1 MVFLDYDGVLTPIVN
16 RPKDGVICDSMR
28 DTVQALAQ
36 RCTVCVVSGRD
47 RAVGEE
53 LMGVNDLVVAGGHG
67 FDIWSPNEGE
77 IQHDAAS
84 GFSDVV
90 EAMYRLRAGVGW
102 IPGVVVEPKRA
113 SVAMH
118 YQLVDQDQR
127 DRLAT
132 TAGAVFAEP
141 DRRKVMPGKMVHKLH
156 PKIDWGNADDLEIAD
171 RAPAPTSSSSPPGR
185 WNSCCRLRPADQGR
199 SPSER
204 EPCPTSHSPMTTS
217 TPAPRACG
225 SR

>member
-1 MVFLDYDGVLTPIVN
+1 
-16 RPKDGVICDSMR
+16 
-28 DTVQALAQ
+28 
-36 RCTVCVVSGRD
+36 
-47 RAVGEE
+47 
-53 LMGVNDLVVAGGHG
+53 MGVNDLVVAGGHG

-90 EAMYRLRAGVGW
+90 EAPYRLRAGVGW

-132 TAGAVFAEP
+132 
-141 DRRKVMPGKMVHKLH
+141 R
-156 PKIDWGNADDLEIAD
+156 
-171 RAPAPTSSSSPPGR
+171 RAPVRRA
-185 WNSCCRLRPADQGR
+185 RPAEGR
-199 SPSER
+199 ARQDGP
-204 EPCPTSHSPMTTS
+204 
-217 TPAPRACG
+217 
-225 SR
+225 

>member
-1 MVFLDYDGVLTPIVN
+1 VDAAPD
-16 RPKDGVICDSMR
+16 D
-28 DTVQALAQ
+28 A
-36 RCTVCVVSGRD
+36 
-47 RAVGEE
+47 
-53 LMGVNDLVVAGGHG
+53 HG

-90 EAMYRLRAGVGW
+90 EATYRLRAEVGS

-118 YQLVDQDQR
+118 YQDQR
-127 DRLAT
+127 DRRAT

-141 DRRKVMPGKMVHKLH
+141 DRRKVMPGKMVYELQ

-171 RAPAPTSSSSPPGR
+171 RAR
-185 WNSCCRLRPADQGR
+185 RLRPLLPHRGGTAAVDSGPLTR
-199 SPSER
+199 AVR
-204 EPCPTSHSPMTTS
+204 R
-217 TPAPRACG
+217 PRG
-225 SR
+225 NRVRLRTRL

>member
-1 MVFLDYDGVLTPIVN
+1 M
-16 RPKDGVICDSMR
+16 
-28 DTVQALAQ
+28 
-36 RCTVCVVSGRD
+36 
-47 RAVGEE
+47 
-53 LMGVNDLVVAGGHG
+53 MGVNDLVVAGGHG

-84 GFSDVV
+84 GFSDVA
-90 EAMYRLRAGVGW
+90 EATYRLRAEVGW

-118 YQLVDQDQR
+118 YRLVDQDQR

-156 PKIDWGNADDLEIAD
+156 PKIDWGQRRRPRDCRPGAGADFVLF
-171 RAPAPTSSSSPPGR
+171 SPRR

>member
-1 MVFLDYDGVLTPIVN
+1 MTAPTSTVRDLPDALPNVLPDDGRFAERLAGRRSVVFLDYDGVLTPIVN

-47 RAVGEE
+47 RAVVEE
-53 LMGVNDLVVAGGHG
+53 LMGVDDLVVAGSRGC
-67 FDIWSPNEGE
+67 DIWSPNGGE

-90 EAMYRLRAGVGW
+90 EATYRLRAEVVGW

-118 YQLVDQDQR
+118 YRTSVTDS
-127 DRLAT
+127 
-132 TAGAVFAEP
+132 P
-141 DRRKVMPGKMVHKLH
+141 RR
-156 PKIDWGNADDLEIAD
+156 
-171 RAPAPTSSSSPPGR
+171 RAPCSPSPTGGRSCPARWSISSTRRSTGATPTTSRSPTGLR
-185 WNSCCRLRPADQGR
+185 RRLRPLL
-199 SPSER
+199 PPEV
-204 EPCPTSHSPMTTS
+204 E
-217 TPAPRACG
+217 
-225 SR
+225 